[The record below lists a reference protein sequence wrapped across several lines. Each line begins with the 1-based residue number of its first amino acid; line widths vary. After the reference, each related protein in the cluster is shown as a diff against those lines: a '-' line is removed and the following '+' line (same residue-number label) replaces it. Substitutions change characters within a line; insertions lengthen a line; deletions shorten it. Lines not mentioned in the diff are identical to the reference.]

1 MHAPDTSATQPFG
14 AVEKT
19 ATVAVCRNCAAAV
32 AEDQRYCL
40 SCGSRRPEKG
50 VPFSPQEP
58 TENIAKASAATAKQA
73 ISPAL
78 ATAIVCLSVLFLGT
92 GVLVGRSAGGSQQ
105 AASAPQVVTVGASGA
120 DAGATDAAGAGAA
133 KSTKKDSSSAA
144 STPQKGA
151 KVLSSSA
158 VASAT
163 DCKGLTPT
171 ECGKK
176 LAKLPKTISTPG
188 TPPKKDGKAPAG
200 GAGGQTF
207 N

>member
-1 MHAPDTSATQPFG
+1 M
-14 AVEKT
+14 
-19 ATVAVCRNCAAAV
+19 

-40 SCGSRRPEKG
+40 SCGSRRAEKG
-50 VPFSPQEP
+50 VPFSPQ
-58 TENIAKASAATAKQA
+58 TVATDTAASGGKQA
-73 ISPAL
+73 ITPAL

-105 AASAPQVVTVGASGA
+105 VASSAPQVVTVGATGTDGTA
-120 DAGATDAAGAGAA
+120 AGATGAAGSKAAKKGSGAA
-133 KSTKKDSSSAA
+133 PSAV
-144 STPQKGA
+144 QKGA
-151 KVLSSSA
+151 KVLSSAA

-171 ECGKK
+171 ACGKK

-188 TPPKKDGKAPAG
+188 TPPPIDHKAPAG
-200 GAGGQTF
+200 GGGAQTWG

>member
-1 MHAPDTSATQPFG
+1 MHTSASSITQPFA
-14 AVEKT
+14 AVSNIT
-19 ATVAVCRNCAAAV
+19 AVAQCRNCSAPV

-40 SCGSRRPEKG
+40 SCGSRRAEKG
-50 VPFSPQEP
+50 VPFSPQTAVAE
-58 TENIAKASAATAKQA
+58 TTASGGKQA
-73 ISPAL
+73 ITPAL

-105 AASAPQVVTVGASGA
+105 VASSAPQVVTVGVTGTDGA
-120 DAGATDAAGAGAA
+120 AAGGSAAGASKTASKG
-133 KSTKKDSSSAA
+133 SGSGPSAVA
-144 STPQKGA
+144 KGA
-151 KVLSSSA
+151 KVLNSAA

-171 ECGKK
+171 ACGKK

-188 TPPKKDGKAPAG
+188 TPPPVDHKAPAG
-200 GAGGQTF
+200 GAGGQVF